1 MKNKLSWIMAAIMMF
16 SAVPPV
22 TAMDLN
28 EKDGMEE
35 VKKKKWKK
43 KKGSKSSNKNN
54 GKKSKKGFWS
64 FFGGG

>member
-1 MKNKLSWIMAAIMMF
+1 MKNKFKWILAAILAF
-16 SAVPPV
+16 SAIPSVS
-22 TAMDLN
+22 AMELQ
-28 EKDGMEE
+28 ERAGMEE

>member
-1 MKNKLSWIMAAIMMF
+1 MKNKLKWIMSAVLFF
-16 SAVPPV
+16 SAVPTV
-22 TAMDLN
+22 SAMDLSN
-28 EKDGMEE
+28 QAGMEE

-43 KKGSKSSNKNN
+43 KKNKSSNKNR

>member
-1 MKNKLSWIMAAIMMF
+1 MKTKLKWIMSAILLF
-16 SAVPPV
+16 SAVP
-22 TAMDLN
+22 TASAMDLSA
-28 EKDGMEE
+28 KAGMEE

-43 KKGSKSSNKNN
+43 KKNKSSNKNS